1 MPKGTSNNN
10 KEPNQDPNPASQS
23 TSQPSETPVPP
34 PQPLKRKRIIRPRSA
49 TVDLGNITDPITS
62 STVENAAKKIR
73 IRSKYDEYF
82 KKLPVTQQVNILEA
96 EQAIYRHT
104 ADKIPFR
111 YRVLDA
117 APIHLSNETKHNI
130 LTKIDYYETLERTDG
145 EYAKLNKWMS
155 TLERLPF
162 DRYAHF
168 PVNRDSPLPEIQ
180 EFMKKTSHQLNETI
194 YGQERA
200 KEQILHILA
209 QRISNPT
216 SVCSVIALTGSPGVG
231 KTSLIKHGVS
241 KALGHPFAFT
251 ALGGACDASFLEG
264 HSYTYEGSTPG
275 RIVEMLLE
283 TQCMNPILFFDELDK
298 ISDSAKGEEIAH
310 ILTHITDTT
319 QNSTFMDKYLHGIP
333 IDISRSIIFFSLNDI
348 TKINPILRDRLTVVE
363 FDKYGL
369 VEKTNIFQN
378 YLLKEVCQ
386 NIGLSASPATDY
398 IFPPEMIQLLVEKLP
413 QEDGIRNLKRGLE
426 KLMMKI
432 NYEMYM
438 PKEKRT
444 INPDQKLPLTITR
457 KMIED
462 TVREILGADHRNQ
475 MSLYDQLYI

>member
-1 MPKGTSNNN
+1 MPKGTSNN
-10 KEPNQDPNPASQS
+10 KEPSQDPTPLSQS
-23 TSQPSETPVPP
+23 TTQSPPETAPP
-34 PQPLKRKRIIRPRSA
+34 LQPLKRKRIIRPRSA
-49 TVDLGNITDPITS
+49 TVDLGDIVDPFAS

-82 KKLPVTQQVNILEA
+82 KALPVTQQVNILEA
-96 EQAIYRHT
+96 EEAIYRHT
-104 ADKIPFR
+104 AHKIPFR
-111 YRVLDA
+111 YRILDA
-117 APIHLSNETKHNI
+117 SPDHISKETKHTI

-145 EYAKLNKWMS
+145 EYAKLHKWMS

-168 PVNRDSPLPEIQ
+168 PVMRDSPLSEIQ
-180 EFMKKTSHQLNETI
+180 EFMKQTTQQLNETI

-200 KEQILHILA
+200 KEQILHIIA

-216 SVCSVIALTGSPGVG
+216 SICSVIALTGPPGVG
-231 KTSLIKHGVS
+231 KTSLVKHGVS

-333 IDISRSIIFFSLNDI
+333 IDISRSILFFSLNDI
-348 TKINPILRDRLTVVE
+348 SRINPILRDRLTVIE

-369 VEKTNIFQN
+369 PEKTQIFQN

-386 NIGLSASPATDY
+386 NIGLSSSPETDY
-398 IFPPEMIQLLVEKLP
+398 IFSPEMIQLLIEKLP

-438 PKEKRT
+438 PREKRT

-457 KMIED
+457 KMIEE
-462 TVREILGADHRNQ
+462 TVKEMLGADHLSQ
-475 MSLYDQLYI
+475 KSFYEQLYI

>member
-1 MPKGTSNNN
+1 MAKGTSN
-10 KEPNQDPNPASQS
+10 KEPNQDLTPVSQS
-23 TSQPSETPVPP
+23 TPENAPETAI
-34 PQPLKRKRIIRPRSA
+34 PLQHPKRKRPILGRTRSA
-49 TVDLGNITDPITS
+49 TVDLGNIADPITS

-82 KKLPVTQQVNILEA
+82 KGLSVPEQVNILEA
-96 EQAIYRHT
+96 EQAIYKQT
-104 ADKIPFR
+104 AHRIPFR

-117 APIHLSNETKHNI
+117 SPTHLSKETKHTI

-145 EYAKLNKWMS
+145 EYAKLHKWMS

-168 PVNRDSPLPEIQ
+168 PVMRDSPLPEIQ
-180 EFMKKTSHQLNETI
+180 DFMKKTTQTLNDTI

-209 QRISNPT
+209 QRISNPN
-216 SVCSVIALTGSPGVG
+216 SVCSVIALTGPPGVG
-231 KTSLIKHGVS
+231 KTSLVKHGVS

-298 ISDSAKGEEIAH
+298 ISDSAKGEEISH

-333 IDISRSIIFFSLNDI
+333 IDISKSILFFSLNDI
-348 TKINPILRDRLTVVE
+348 SRINPILRDRLTIIE

-369 VEKTNIFQN
+369 PEKTQIFQN

-386 NIGLSASPATDY
+386 NIGLNHADY
-398 IFPPEMIQLLVEKLP
+398 LFTPEMIQLLVEKLP

-444 INPDQKLPLTITR
+444 INPDQQLPLTVTR

-462 TVREILGADHRNQ
+462 TVREMLGADHTAQ
-475 MSLYDQLYI
+475 KSLYEQLYI